1 MSKKITVSGKQNIWS
16 NSQNVD
22 DEDLTL
28 EQNYVNG
35 KFNSLINNH
44 LGSGI
49 ILDTISTGVL
59 FNSSIYIGN
68 LDGVGITPQAQP
80 SDVDL
85 GNQLELSL
93 NNSNVA
99 GKKKIKIAIIGLDF
113 ESNLQYETFVF
124 AKNEKQISTKHFTK
138 ILLILIN
145 DMLGDVTKSLN
156 LGGELLIKEA
166 TPLSFSRSAIMVSQD
181 NDPNIFFR
189 NFYVQSYSSL
199 NALLVASLPL
209 YNVANL
215 NINIS
220 DYNTVPILVN
230 DIGTQLGQ
238 KFKAKTNNIQKITLL
253 MGVRNT
259 DEGNETDLAWTGDII
274 ISLYPLQTDI
284 NCITDIAPNTSIDF
298 QPSNIP
304 LAQLSINYNTL
315 LDRGVLLD
323 EVPQP
328 IDFYFSDTSIASGNT
343 IAPGNYYTIAA
354 KRSGAANK
362 CDILFYSSN
371 KAETDLL
378 FTTFNSVLWVDLPDQ
393 NLWFKVWTDAAKVS
407 DGQLYENGVG
417 LAINKT
423 EIVSGTTKDYCLNN
437 ISFSG
442 TDTFKA
448 VIQEEILKSDV
459 VQDQKT
465 GAPVLSHQEA
475 IPTVKLLSSLQ
486 YSVLESSYDPLYIG
500 AITDKNKKF
509 TDNSSFNFKINQWGI
524 INDEIYI
531 KVLEETSDPRYD
543 TSVNSLLSSVVN
555 GDLVGAKI
563 TPNSESLGLTYRVAK
578 SELISTIYGDLNGD
592 GVVDEKDLLEFENF
606 ISLNLESSPPLS
618 SIVSTDTITT
628 TYTNGYNYYI
638 SSFENTSGITF
649 QVINKTSG
657 LVLASGVDGIIVQN
671 PINGSLAN
679 FNSTSVVFSSITDI
693 SNCILVIL
701 DASPSANTGGSKI
714 IGLNTLTNTI
724 TLEKI
729 ILNSSNIIKAFAA
742 DVNNDFIIDSQDGY
756 YLTSYILHEPVA
768 VNATSGPLA
777 RIGTRFNIIKIK
789 LEKFVDRFDDYTNSV
804 NRYATVHPLQKIFVS
819 DINFQNRDYFVSQ
832 VQAIVEKQFSWNEEL
847 ISVEFKNR
855 KIFTTFSELNSSNS
869 PECSLAGAITN
880 AYPASPSFNT
890 GKNNYYVPSDLLIG
904 GSLKDKD
911 GLDYK
916 VDFETAVVTLEMPIG
931 LLNEEKSFNF
941 FENFVANFDGNGY
954 TKLGYEAM
962 RFADCSFVSLS
973 GLLNNQVKFSTA
985 IQSSSPEIDG
995 YTIDGYEGIIID
1007 NRIGVY
1013 INNSTGIINIHITNL
1028 YEDPILQ
1035 SLSAKII
1042 VTVSM
1047 KKSGFNNKD
1056 LFISSDKMKN
1066 ILS

>member
-35 KFNSLINNH
+35 KFSSLINNH

-49 ILDTISTGVL
+49 ILDAISTGTL
-59 FNSSIYIGN
+59 FNSSVYVGN
-68 LDGVGITPQAQP
+68 LDGVGILPQAQP
-80 SDVDL
+80 SDADL
-85 GNQLELSL
+85 GNQLEISL
-93 NNSNVA
+93 NNSSA
-99 GKKKIKIAIIGLDF
+99 SGKKKVKIAIIGLDF

-145 DMLGDVTKSLN
+145 DMLGDITKSLN

-166 TPLSFSRSAIMVSQD
+166 APLSFSRNAIMVSQD

-189 NFYVQSYSSL
+189 DFYVQSYSSL

-259 DEGNETDLAWTGDII
+259 DEGNETDLAWTGDVI

-315 LDRGVLLD
+315 LARGVLLD

-328 IDFYFSDTSIASGNT
+328 IDFYFSDTSIAGGNA
-343 IAPGNYYTIAA
+343 IVPGNYYAVA
-354 KRSGAANK
+354 VKRSGAANK
-362 CDILFYSSN
+362 CDILFYSGN
-371 KAETDLL
+371 KSETDLL
-378 FTTFNSVLWVDLPDQ
+378 FTTFNSILWVDLPDQ
-393 NLWFKVWTDAAKVS
+393 NLWFKIWTDAAKVS
-407 DGQLYENGVG
+407 DGQLYESGVG

-423 EIVSGTTKDYCLNN
+423 EIVSGITKDYCLNN

-448 VIQEEILKSDV
+448 VVQEQILKSDV

-475 IPTVKLLSSLQ
+475 VPSIKLLSSLQ
-486 YSVLESSYDPLYIG
+486 YAVLESSYDPLYIG

-509 TDNSSFNFKINQWGI
+509 TDNSSFNFKINQWAI

-543 TSVNSLLSSVVN
+543 TSVNSLMSSVVN

-606 ISLNLESSPPLS
+606 ISLDLENSPPLS

-628 TYTNGYNYYI
+628 TYTNGYNYYVN
-638 SSFENTSGITF
+638 SFENTSGITF

-657 LVLASGVDGIIVQN
+657 LVLASGIDGVLVKN
-671 PINGSLAN
+671 PIDNSLAN
-679 FNSTSVVFSSITDI
+679 FNSSSVVFSSIVDI
-693 SNCILVIL
+693 SNCVLVIL
-701 DASPSANTGGSKI
+701 DASPSANAGGSKI
-714 IGLNTLTNTI
+714 IGLNSLTNTI

-729 ILNSSNIIKAFAA
+729 ILNSSSIIKAFSA
-742 DVNNDFIIDSQDGY
+742 DVNNDFVIDSQDGY
-756 YLTSYILHEPVA
+756 YLTSYILHETVA

-777 RIGTRFNIIKIK
+777 RIGTRFNVIKIK

-804 NRYATVHPLQKIFVS
+804 NRYATVHPLQKIFVN
-819 DINFQNRDYFVSQ
+819 DINLQNRDYLASQ
-832 VQAIVEKQFSWNEEL
+832 VQAIIEKQFSWNEEL
-847 ISVEFKNR
+847 ISVDFNNR
-855 KIFTTFSELNSSNS
+855 KIFTTFSELNSSDNLK
-869 PECSLAGAITN
+869 CDLDGVLTN
-880 AYPASPSFNT
+880 AYPATPSFNT

-904 GSLKDKD
+904 GNLKDKN

-941 FENFVANFDGNGY
+941 FENFVADFDGRGY

-985 IQSSSPEIDG
+985 IQSSSPDIDG
-995 YTIDGYEGIIID
+995 YTIDGYEGIIVD

-1013 INNSTGIINIHITNL
+1013 INNSTGMINIHITNL
-1028 YEDPILQ
+1028 YEDPTLQ

-1042 VTVSM
+1042 ITVSM

>member
-1 MSKKITVSGKQNIWS
+1 MSKKITVAGKQNIWS

-22 DEDLTL
+22 EEDLIL

-35 KFNSLINNH
+35 RLGSLINNH

-49 ILDTISTGVL
+49 ILDGLSPGVL
-59 FNSSIYIGN
+59 FNSSIFVGN
-68 LDGVGITPQAQP
+68 LDGVGILAQAQP
-80 SDVDL
+80 SDADL
-85 GNQLELSL
+85 GNQLEVSI
-93 NNSNVA
+93 NNSNAA
-99 GKKKIKIAIIGLDF
+99 GKKKIKVAIIGLDF
-113 ESNLQYETFVF
+113 ESNLQYETFTF
-124 AKNEKQISTKHFTK
+124 GRNEKQISIKHFTK
-138 ILLILIN
+138 ILLVLVN
-145 DMLGDVTKSLN
+145 DMLGDPTKSMN
-156 LGGELLIKEA
+156 LGGNLLIKEA
-166 TPLSFSRSAIMVSQD
+166 SPLSLSRSAIMISQD

-189 NFYVQSYSSL
+189 DFYVQSYSSL

-238 KFKAKTNNIQKITLL
+238 KFKARTNNIQKITLL

-259 DEGNETDLAWTGDII
+259 DEGNESDLAWTGDII

-315 LDRGVLLD
+315 LARGILLN

-328 IDFYFSDTSIASGNT
+328 VDFYFSDTSIANGNT
-343 IAPGNYYTIAA
+343 IIPGNYYTIAA

-362 CDILFYSSN
+362 CDILFYSGNQSVS
-371 KAETDLL
+371 DLL
-378 FTTFNSVLWVDLPDQ
+378 FTTFNNILWVDLPDQ
-393 NLWFKVWTDAAKVS
+393 NLWFQVWTDAAKVS

-423 EIVSGTTKDYCLNN
+423 EVVSGITKDFCLNG

-442 TDTFKA
+442 TDLFKA
-448 VIQEEILKSDV
+448 VVQEQLLKSDV
-459 VQDQKT
+459 TQDQKT
-465 GAPVLSHQEA
+465 GVRVLSHQEA
-475 IPTVKLLSSLQ
+475 VPSIKLLSSLQ
-486 YSVLESSYDPLYIG
+486 YAVLENSYDPLYIG
-500 AITDKNKKF
+500 IITDKNKKF
-509 TDNSSFNFKINQWGI
+509 TDNSSFDFKINQWAI

-531 KVLEETSDPRYD
+531 KVLEESTDPRYD
-543 TSVNSLLSSVVN
+543 TSVNSLMSSVLN
-555 GDLVGAKI
+555 GDLIGAKI

-578 SELISTIYGDLNGD
+578 SEVISAIYGDLNND
-592 GVVDEKDLLEFENF
+592 GVVDEQDLLEFENF
-606 ISLNLESSPPLS
+606 ISLDLETSPPVAS
-618 SIVSTDTITT
+618 QISTDTITT
-628 TYTNGYNYYI
+628 TYTNGYNYYVNNYQ
-638 SSFENTSGITF
+638 NTNSITF
-649 QVINKTSG
+649 QIINKTTG
-657 LVLASGVDGIIVQN
+657 TVLAAGIDGILVQN
-671 PINGSLAN
+671 PIDSSLAN
-679 FNSTSVVFSSITDI
+679 FNSSSVLFSSITDI
-693 SNCILVIL
+693 SNCVLVIL
-701 DASPSANTGGSKI
+701 DASPTANAGGSKI
-714 IGLNTLTNTI
+714 TGLNTLTNTI
-724 TLEKI
+724 TVKKI
-729 ILNSSNIIKAFAA
+729 ILNSSNILKAFCA

-756 YLTSYILHEPVA
+756 YLTSYILHEPIA
-768 VNATSGPLA
+768 VSATSGALA
-777 RIGTRFNIIKIK
+777 RIGNRFNVIKIK
-789 LEKFVDRFDDYTNSV
+789 LEKFVDRADDYTNSV
-804 NRYATVHPLQKIFVS
+804 NRYATIHPLQPLFVN
-819 DINFQNRDYFVSQ
+819 DVNLQNRDYFTSQ

-847 ISVEFKNR
+847 ISVEFDNR
-855 KIFTTFSELNSSNS
+855 KVLTTFSELNSASLISCDLLGRDINS
-869 PECSLAGAITN
+869 
-880 AYPASPSFNT
+880 YPTLPSFST
-890 GKNNYYVPSDLLIG
+890 GKNTYYVPSDLLIG
-904 GSLKDKD
+904 GNLKTKD

-941 FENFVANFDGNGY
+941 FENFVANFDGKGY

-973 GLLNNQVKFSTA
+973 ALLNNQVKFSTA

-995 YTIDGYEGIIID
+995 YTLDGYDGIIVD

-1013 INNSTGIINIHITNL
+1013 INNLTGMINIHITNL
-1028 YEDPILQ
+1028 YEDPTLQ

-1042 VTVSM
+1042 ITVSM